1 MSAAAERRKYASCGE
16 LLATI
21 DNAARKVGRSREL
34 VEALHTTDTCSKCG
48 TKFEAGSEVIGKCEN
63 GHVMDQDW
71 NAASNI
77 YANLMGSRPMAQVA

>member
-1 MSAAAERRKYASCGE
+1 LSAAAERRKYASCGE

-34 VEALHTTDTCSKCG
+34 VEALRTTDTCSKCG